1 MKPKLNPGNDELFF
15 LPLGGAGEIG
25 MNLNLYGHDG
35 QWLMVD
41 LGITFA
47 GPELPGVDVLMP
59 DPRFIVERREQ
70 LVGLMLTHAH
80 EDHIGA
86 VPYLWSQLRC
96 PIYATPFTRSMV
108 ERKLKEA
115 GLYEAAPITEIPMS
129 GRFSVGHFEIEL
141 ITLTHSIPEPNAVVI
156 HTPAGNVLHTG
167 DWKLDDDPL
176 VGDTFDEARLKAL
189 ADEDVLAMVCDST
202 NALNAEE
209 TGSES
214 EVREHLMELVGGL
227 EQRVAIACFASNVAR
242 FETIVRAAEAHGR
255 RVALLGRS
263 MHRIHEAAR
272 ENGYMPDLPPF
283 LSEKDIDYLPRNEV
297 LLLCTGSQGEPR
309 SALWRIAHGD
319 HREVHLD
326 EGDAVIFS
334 SRVIPG
340 NETSIFALQN
350 TLVKRGIQVITDDDA
365 FIHVSGHPGRP
376 ELAQM
381 YQWVRPRVAV
391 PVHGEQRHLTAH
403 AELARE
409 CQVPEQIAGEN
420 GALIRLAPGRAK
432 VIDQVQTG
440 RLAVE
445 GSRLLSTES
454 PILRERQRMA
464 YNGAAAVTLALNAKG
479 TLVDEPQ
486 LTFHGVYDDDLDED
500 QIDDVLD
507 AIEQAIQSLR
517 PAERR
522 DDASVAEA
530 VRVAVRR
537 SVKRDL
543 EKKPVTTVHV
553 VRLESDRVPL
563 KQ

>member
-1 MKPKLNPGNDELFF
+1 MKPDELFF

-25 MNLNLYGHDG
+25 MNLNLYGYGD

-47 GPELPGVDVLMP
+47 GPELPGIDVLMP
-59 DPRFIVERREQ
+59 DPRFIAERREQ

-96 PIYATPFTRSMV
+96 PIYATPFTRSML
-108 ERKLKEA
+108 ERKFKEA
-115 GLYEAAPITEIPMS
+115 GLFEEAVITEIPMS
-129 GRFSVGHFEIEL
+129 GRFSVGPFDIEL

-156 HTPAGNVLHTG
+156 RTPAGNVLHTG

-176 VGDTFDEARLKAL
+176 VGETFDEARLKAL
-189 ADEDVLAMVCDST
+189 AGEDILAMVCDST
-202 NALNAEE
+202 NALNEKE
-209 TGSES
+209 TGSEGD
-214 EVREHLMELVGGL
+214 VRKHLMELVGGL
-227 EQRVAIACFASNVAR
+227 DQRVAIACFASNVAR
-242 FETIVRAAEAHGR
+242 FESIVRAAEAHGR

-263 MHRIHEAAR
+263 MHRIHEASR

-283 LSEKDIDYLPRNEV
+283 VSEQDVDYLPRNEV

-319 HREVHLD
+319 HRQVHL
-326 EGDAVIFS
+326 EKGDTVIFS

-350 TLVKRGIQVITDDDA
+350 TLAKRGIRVITDDDA

-376 ELAQM
+376 ELARM
-381 YQWVRPRVAV
+381 YQWVRPRIAV
-391 PVHGEQRHLTAH
+391 PVHGERRHLVAH

-409 CQVPEQIAGEN
+409 CQIPEQIIGEN
-420 GALIRLAPGRAK
+420 GALVRLAPGPA
-432 VIDQVQTG
+432 VVVDHVHSG

-445 GSRLLSTES
+445 GRRLLATDS
-454 PILRERQRMA
+454 PLLRERARMA
-464 YNGAAAVTLALNAKG
+464 YNGAVAVTLVMNAKG
-479 TLVDEPQ
+479 ALAAKPQ
-486 LTFHGVYDDDLDED
+486 LTFHGVYDEDLDEAQIADVREALD
-500 QIDDVLD
+500 QALKG
-507 AIEQAIQSLR
+507 LGN
-517 PAERR
+517 AERK
-522 DDASVAEA
+522 DDEAVAEA
-530 VRVAVRR
+530 VRIAVRR

-553 VRLESDRVPL
+553 VRIPKAES
-563 KQ
+563 

>member
-1 MKPKLNPGNDELFF
+1 MKPDELFF

-25 MNLNLYGHDG
+25 MNLNLYGYGD

-47 GPELPGVDVLMP
+47 GPELPGIDVLMP
-59 DPRFIVERREQ
+59 DPRFIAERREQ

-96 PIYATPFTRSMV
+96 PIYATPFTRSML
-108 ERKLKEA
+108 ERKFKEA
-115 GLYEAAPITEIPMS
+115 GLFEEAVITEIPMS
-129 GRFSVGHFEIEL
+129 GRFSVGPFDIEL

-156 HTPAGNVLHTG
+156 RTPAGNVLHTG

-176 VGDTFDEARLKAL
+176 VGETFDEARLKAL
-189 ADEDVLAMVCDST
+189 AGEDILAMVCDST
-202 NALNAEE
+202 NALNEKE
-209 TGSES
+209 TGSEGD
-214 EVREHLMELVGGL
+214 VRKHLMELVGGL
-227 EQRVAIACFASNVAR
+227 DQRVAIACFASNVAR
-242 FETIVRAAEAHGR
+242 FESIVRAAEAHGR

-263 MHRIHEAAR
+263 MHRIHEASR

-283 LSEKDIDYLPRNEV
+283 VSEQDIDYLPRNEV

-319 HREVHLD
+319 HRQVHL
-326 EGDAVIFS
+326 EKGDTVIFS

-350 TLVKRGIQVITDDDA
+350 TLAKRGIRVITDDDA

-376 ELAQM
+376 ELARM
-381 YQWVRPRVAV
+381 YQWVRPRIAV
-391 PVHGEQRHLTAH
+391 PVHGERRHLVAH

-409 CQVPEQIAGEN
+409 CQIPEQIIGEN
-420 GALIRLAPGRAK
+420 GALVRLAPGPA
-432 VIDQVQTG
+432 VVVDHVHSG

-445 GSRLLSTES
+445 GRRLLATDS
-454 PILRERQRMA
+454 PLLRERARMA
-464 YNGAAAVTLALNAKG
+464 YNGAVAVTLVMNAKG
-479 TLVDEPQ
+479 ALAAKPQ
-486 LTFHGVYDDDLDED
+486 LTFHGVYDEDLDEAQIADVREALD
-500 QIDDVLD
+500 QALKG
-507 AIEQAIQSLR
+507 LGN
-517 PAERR
+517 AERK
-522 DDASVAEA
+522 DDEAVAEA
-530 VRVAVRR
+530 VRIAVRR

-553 VRLESDRVPL
+553 VRIPKAES
-563 KQ
+563 

>member
-1 MKPKLNPGNDELFF
+1 MKPDELFF

-25 MNLNLYGHDG
+25 MNLNLYGYGD

-47 GPELPGVDVLMP
+47 GPELPGIDVLMP
-59 DPRFIVERREQ
+59 DPRFIAERREQ

-96 PIYATPFTRSMV
+96 PIYATPFTRSML
-108 ERKLKEA
+108 ERKFKEA
-115 GLYEAAPITEIPMS
+115 GLFEEAVITEIPMS
-129 GRFSVGHFEIEL
+129 GRFSVGPFDIEL

-156 HTPAGNVLHTG
+156 RTPAGNVLHTG

-176 VGDTFDEARLKAL
+176 VGETFDEARLKAL
-189 ADEDVLAMVCDST
+189 AGEDILAMVCDST
-202 NALNAEE
+202 NALNEKE
-209 TGSES
+209 TGSEGD
-214 EVREHLMELVGGL
+214 VRKHLMELVGGL
-227 EQRVAIACFASNVAR
+227 DQRVAIACFASNVAR
-242 FETIVRAAEAHGR
+242 FESIVRAAEAHGR

-263 MHRIHEAAR
+263 MHRIHEASR

-283 LSEKDIDYLPRNEV
+283 VSEQDVDYLPRNEV

-319 HREVHLD
+319 HRQVHL
-326 EGDAVIFS
+326 EKGDTVIFS

-350 TLVKRGIQVITDDDA
+350 TLAKRGIRVITDDDA

-376 ELAQM
+376 ELARM
-381 YQWVRPRVAV
+381 YQWVRPRIAV
-391 PVHGEQRHLTAH
+391 PVHGERRHLVAH

-409 CQVPEQIAGEN
+409 CQIPEQIIGEN
-420 GALIRLAPGRAK
+420 GALVRLAPGPA
-432 VIDQVQTG
+432 VVVDHVHSG

-445 GSRLLSTES
+445 GRRLLATDS
-454 PILRERQRMA
+454 PLLRERARMA
-464 YNGAAAVTLALNAKG
+464 YNGAVAVTLVMNAKG
-479 TLVDEPQ
+479 ALAAKPQ
-486 LTFHGVYDDDLDED
+486 LTFHGVYDEDLDEAQIADVREALD
-500 QIDDVLD
+500 QALKG
-507 AIEQAIQSLR
+507 LGN
-517 PAERR
+517 AERKD
-522 DDASVAEA
+522 DDAVAEA
-530 VRVAVRR
+530 VRIAVRR

-553 VRLESDRVPL
+553 VRIPKAES
-563 KQ
+563 

>member
-1 MKPKLNPGNDELFF
+1 
-15 LPLGGAGEIG
+15 
-25 MNLNLYGHDG
+25 MNLNLYGYGD

-47 GPELPGVDVLMP
+47 GPELPGIDVLMP
-59 DPRFIVERREQ
+59 DPRFIAERREQ

-96 PIYATPFTRSMV
+96 PIYATPFTRSML
-108 ERKLKEA
+108 ERKFKEA
-115 GLYEAAPITEIPMS
+115 GLFEEAVITEIPMS
-129 GRFSVGHFEIEL
+129 GRFSVGPFDIEL

-156 HTPAGNVLHTG
+156 RTPAGNVLHTG

-176 VGDTFDEARLKAL
+176 VGETFDEARLKAL
-189 ADEDVLAMVCDST
+189 AGEDILAMVCDST
-202 NALNAEE
+202 NALNEKE
-209 TGSES
+209 TGSEGD
-214 EVREHLMELVGGL
+214 VRKHLMELVGGL
-227 EQRVAIACFASNVAR
+227 DQRVAIACFASNVAR
-242 FETIVRAAEAHGR
+242 FESIVRAAEAHGR

-263 MHRIHEAAR
+263 MHRIHEASR

-283 LSEKDIDYLPRNEV
+283 VSEQDVDYLPRNEV

-319 HREVHLD
+319 HRQVHL
-326 EGDAVIFS
+326 EKGDTVIFS

-350 TLVKRGIQVITDDDA
+350 TLAKRGIRVITDDDA

-376 ELAQM
+376 ELARM
-381 YQWVRPRVAV
+381 YQWVRPRIAV
-391 PVHGEQRHLTAH
+391 PVHGERRHLVAH

-409 CQVPEQIAGEN
+409 CQIPEQIIGEN
-420 GALIRLAPGRAK
+420 GALVRLAPGPA
-432 VIDQVQTG
+432 VVVDHVHSG

-445 GSRLLSTES
+445 GRRLLATDS
-454 PILRERQRMA
+454 PLLRERARMA
-464 YNGAAAVTLALNAKG
+464 YNGAVAVTLVMNAKG
-479 TLVDEPQ
+479 ALAAKPQ
-486 LTFHGVYDDDLDED
+486 LTFHGVYDEDLDEAQIADVREALD
-500 QIDDVLD
+500 QALKG
-507 AIEQAIQSLR
+507 LGN
-517 PAERR
+517 AERKD
-522 DDASVAEA
+522 DDAVAEA
-530 VRVAVRR
+530 VRIAVRR

-553 VRLESDRVPL
+553 VRIPKAES
-563 KQ
+563 